1 MWWSNTEQRKVT
13 KESIKDVIKNTKL
26 HEKTTTPMQA
36 PCGTP
41 PSLYHS
47 PSEGLCRTRGGSMDS
62 NFSAEFNFNSLPT
75 TDIFGNPVLAPPIMP
90 DFAPFPGFTTP
101 FEVGIKTE
109 KQFFIN
115 DVEARRDST
124 ITTSY
129 FQPLPGSPDQS
140 IPENWVQKDYFEH
153 RHDNFMDS
161 PEVAGAEFETLMP
174 VHEPSG
180 EESNLYLFGYF
191 CENVLPLIFPSRAM
205 REDCPSLSEV
215 IVPSLQSNKAYYHC
229 CLSIAGLHLK
239 TAQGV
244 QSDKLE
250 ADITSHMVAT
260 INEICQTLKTDSN
273 HEQVLDAAL
282 AMIFL
287 RCLVGG
293 VADQVTEVSWQS
305 HFGIAA
311 EVVERLDLAAKAL
324 HSAEPPSLSMTIA
337 SWVDILGSTMKRR
350 TPLFANLYREKNISK
365 QSLGLADL
373 IGCDDQIMFLISEIA
388 CLEALN
394 ADGMLD
400 DIQLCVHISVLGN
413 HISAAEAA
421 APEPANAY
429 LATGAIDADRLRANM
444 TAVFRIA
451 ARIYLCSLLPDFEP
465 DKPGV
470 QHLVAQFDAAMDF
483 IPAGPAGFDRALVW
497 PLLMAGS
504 VALPAAAAGGVDF
517 RAKIAERAA
526 QMGGVAAIGSFAR
539 ARALLDEVWRVSD
552 EKAAVGER
560 RSAHWRDVM
569 QERGWD
575 FLLI

>member
-1 MWWSNTEQRKVT
+1 MWWSNTELRKVT

-26 HEKTTTPMQA
+26 HEKTTATPMQI
-36 PCGTP
+36 PCNTP

-75 TDIFGNPVLAPPIMP
+75 TDIFGNPVMAPPIMP
-90 DFAPFPGFTTP
+90 AFAPFPGFTTP
-101 FEVGIKTE
+101 FEVDIKTE

-115 DVEARRDST
+115 DIEARRDST

-153 RHDNFMDS
+153 RHDNFMDE
-161 PEVAGAEFETLMP
+161 PEVGAPELENTMLPMQ
-174 VHEPSG
+174 HEATV
-180 EESNLYLFGYF
+180 EESNHYLLNYF
-191 CENVLPLIFPSRAM
+191 CENVLPLIFPTRAM

-244 QSDKLE
+244 QGDKLE
-250 ADITSHMVAT
+250 ADITSHMVTT
-260 INEICQTLKTDSN
+260 INEICQTLKTDCN

-293 VADQVTEVSWQS
+293 VADQVSEVSWQS
-305 HFGIAA
+305 HFAIAA
-311 EVVERLDLAAKAL
+311 EVIERLELSTKAL
-324 HSAEPPSLSMTIA
+324 HSAEQPSLSMTIA
-337 SWVDILGSTMKRR
+337 SWVDILGSTMKRK

-388 CLEALN
+388 CLEALK

-421 APEPANAY
+421 APEPANTF

-465 DKPGV
+465 EKPGV
-470 QHLVAQFDAAMDF
+470 QHLLAQFDAAMAF
-483 IPAGPAGFDRALVW
+483 IPAGPQGFDRALVW

-504 VALPAAAAGGVDF
+504 VALPGSVF
-517 RAKIAERAA
+517 RATLEERAA

-539 ARALLDEVWRVSD
+539 ARELLDEVWRVND
-552 EKAAVGER
+552 EAAVRGER
-560 RSAHWRDVM
+560 RGLHWRDVM